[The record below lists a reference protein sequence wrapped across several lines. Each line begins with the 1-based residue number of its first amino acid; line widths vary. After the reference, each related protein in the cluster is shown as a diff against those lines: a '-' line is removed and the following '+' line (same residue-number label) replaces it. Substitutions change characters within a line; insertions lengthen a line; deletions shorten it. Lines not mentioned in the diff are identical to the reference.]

1 MRRQAKPVLA
11 RAVADN
17 AATLGRATA
26 GAAAAAGLVAGLG
39 ASAYANAPV
48 DDTQRESTSVQMAQG
63 EQAQYDGQQAEGAEG
78 QSYETQGYETQS
90 DETQG
95 YEGQQAEQQ
104 DQGAADQGQQTA
116 AQSPN
121 IEPVSQTTAS
131 GGNQSVVSAAYSGIG
146 SPYVW
151 GGSTPGGWDCSG
163 FVNWAYQQSGQ
174 SLPAR
179 TASGLWASGT
189 TTSNPQPGDLV
200 IEHGGSHVAIYIG
213 NGQAIGAQNPST
225 GTVQYTLRPGNVNA
239 YVTF

>member
-78 QSYETQGYETQS
+78 QSYETQGYE
-90 DETQG
+90 
-95 YEGQQAEQQ
+95 GQQAEQQ
-104 DQGAADQGQQTA
+104 DQGTADQGQQTA